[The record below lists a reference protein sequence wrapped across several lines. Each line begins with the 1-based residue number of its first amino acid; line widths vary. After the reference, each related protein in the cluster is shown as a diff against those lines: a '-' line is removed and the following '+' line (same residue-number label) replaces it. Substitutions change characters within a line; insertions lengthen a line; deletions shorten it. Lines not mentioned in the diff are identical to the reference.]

1 MDGKRGERRHAES
14 CFDNGVVK
22 ASSRSAAES
31 PTKPWTESGERPRSW
46 EVAIILGCANEFEK
60 EPNPAPNPAALS
72 NAERG
77 AAEREGSES

>member
-1 MDGKRGERRHAES
+1 
-14 CFDNGVVK
+14 
-22 ASSRSAAES
+22 
-31 PTKPWTESGERPRSW
+31 
-46 EVAIILGCANEFEK
+46 LGCANEFEK